1 MDRIASEIT
10 DNILEL
16 GVIDQQDI
24 TIYRYGMEVL
34 LLSLLEIGSILCLA
48 IMVGNFFE
56 TLVYFISFIPLR
68 LFAGGYHASTRLR
81 CYLLSLCAYVVF
93 TVLLSCFSKEQ
104 HLLFSISVFI
114 AIFSVITIFLFAPV
128 IHANRY
134 CEESERIHFGKVS
147 HKIVIFDV
155 IIIFVSYFIQM
166 KIFAFIIALGLLSE
180 MLAILLT
187 MKTKESVW
195 IKNG

>member
-81 CYLLSLCAYVVF
+81 CYLLSLFVYGLF
-93 TVLLSCFSKEQ
+93 TILLIIFPVEQ
-104 HLLFSISVFI
+104 RMLFSIVVTG
-114 AIFSVITIFLFAPV
+114 FSVVTIYLFEPV
-128 IHANRY
+128 IHVNR
-134 CEESERIHFGKVS
+134 CWEKQE
-147 HKIVIFDV
+147 
-155 IIIFVSYFIQM
+155 QM
-166 KIFAFIIALGLLSE
+166 H
-180 MLAILLT
+180 
-187 MKTKESVW
+187 
-195 IKNG
+195 